1 MDIPTGVIRPPPM
14 PCTIRNTTNCC
25 TDAASPH
32 AADAIVKSP
41 TDSRNTSR
49 APNRSPSHPATGI
62 ATATAT
68 RKPMFTVAVSSTGTP
83 KSAAMVGNA
92 TLTTVASMMLMNMAA
107 TKTVATAVLGLI
119 RAITSGGPGEGSGG
133 EGCAH
138 PHFTTSDL
146 IPAVRPPAV
155 DVPPTMEAA
164 RPVGPWVIILARV
177 SRVGPRQAMSQQTRR
192 PGRPLTS
199 TRRSFLMTELDLG
212 SSAGSPARPGTPTS
226 TALVLTPPAPV
237 QVVKPEQAAGAVPVP
252 EGRQAE
258 LQTRASAF
266 AIELAALDVRSPE
279 FAKKVESITALGDRE
294 MRESSNVSSRML
306 ERPAAAVSAAKG
318 RGGNDAQTRV
328 ASTLSDLRLQ
338 ITELDP
344 NRADL
349 TGIKKV
355 LKWIPGGNK
364 IDSYFA
370 KYQSAQSHLDAIVR
384 ALASGKDEL
393 GKDNASIEVEKAN
406 MWTLMGKLGEYN
418 ELASALD
425 TAVEDQVRILEGQ
438 GRTEDANTLR
448 ADALFPIR
456 QRRQDIMTQM
466 AVAVQGYMALDLI
479 RKNNLELMRGVD
491 RAQTTTIA
499 ALRTAVIVS
508 QALARQKL
516 VLDQITGLNA
526 ATGDLIQ
533 RTSEQLK
540 IQGAQINEQ
549 AASATVSVEKLQ
561 AAFDNVFQT
570 MDAVDT
576 FRAQAVDS
584 MALTVN
590 ALQGQIERAQPYLER
605 VRRNELGSS

>member
-1 MDIPTGVIRPPPM
+1 M
-14 PCTIRNTTNCC
+14 
-25 TDAASPH
+25 TD
-32 AADAIVKSP
+32 
-41 TDSRNTSR
+41 
-49 APNRSPSHPATGI
+49 
-62 ATATAT
+62 
-68 RKPMFTVAVSSTGTP
+68 
-83 KSAAMVGNA
+83 
-92 TLTTVASMMLMNMAA
+92 
-107 TKTVATAVLGLI
+107 
-119 RAITSGGPGEGSGG
+119 
-133 EGCAH
+133 
-138 PHFTTSDL
+138 
-146 IPAVRPPAV
+146 
-155 DVPPTMEAA
+155 
-164 RPVGPWVIILARV
+164 
-177 SRVGPRQAMSQQTRR
+177 
-192 PGRPLTS
+192 
-199 TRRSFLMTELDLG
+199 LDLG
-212 SSAGSPARPGTPTS
+212 SSAASPARPTGTPTS

-237 QVVKPEQAAGAVPVP
+237 QVVAPEQAAGAVPVP

-258 LQTRASAF
+258 LQTRAASF
-266 AIELAALDVRSPE
+266 AMELAALDVRSPE

-318 RGGNDAQTRV
+318 RGGNDAQT
-328 ASTLSDLRLQ
+328 
-338 ITELDP
+338 
-344 NRADL
+344 
-349 TGIKKV
+349 
-355 LKWIPGGNK
+355 
-364 IDSYFA
+364 
-370 KYQSAQSHLDAIVR
+370 HLDAIVR

-425 TAVEDQVRILEGQ
+425 TAVADQVSILEAN
-438 GRTEDANTLR
+438 GRTEDANTLKS
-448 ADALFPIR
+448 DALFPIR

-466 AVAVQGYMALDLI
+466 AVAVQGYMALDLV

-561 AAFDNVFQT
+561 AAFDNVFQA

-584 MALTVN
+584 MAQTVN
-590 ALQGQIERAQPYLER
+590 ALQGQIDRAQPYLER
-605 VRRNELGSS
+605 VRRGELSAGT